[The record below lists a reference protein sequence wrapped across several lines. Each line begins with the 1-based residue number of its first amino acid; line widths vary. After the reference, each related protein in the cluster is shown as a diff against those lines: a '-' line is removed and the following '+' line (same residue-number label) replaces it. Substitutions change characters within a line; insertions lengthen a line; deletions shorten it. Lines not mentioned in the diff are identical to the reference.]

1 MTLASPESQHMPAD
15 QPFAH
20 IRHVKKR
27 GFLAAFSQCGNV
39 TRAAEAAGCD
49 RHSHALWLKKDPDY
63 AEAFQ
68 EAKAMAS
75 DRIEQEIYRRGVEGW
90 DEPVWYEGRQVGM
103 IRRYS
108 DTLLIFLAKGN
119 MPEKYKDRAEHN
131 HTLSPAMAALYAEW
145 QRVRDHPEDANGT
158 QSALEASLADWQPA
172 FVPGLDDE
180 EPGGVG
186 AYDEATHDDYDGKG

>member
-1 MTLASPESQHMPAD
+1 MPAH

-27 GFLAAFSQCGNV
+27 GFLAAYSQCGNV

-49 RHSHALWLKKDPDY
+49 RHSHALWLKKDTDY
-63 AEAFQ
+63 YQAFQ
-68 EAKAMAS
+68 EARAMAC

-103 IRRYS
+103 LRRYS

-119 MPEKYKDRAEHN
+119 MPEKYKDRAEHS
-131 HTLSPAMAALYAEW
+131 HTLSPAMAALYDEW

-172 FVPGLDDE
+172 FVPALDEDG
-180 EPGGVG
+180 PAAGGS
-186 AYDEATHDDYDGKG
+186 YNEAIDDA